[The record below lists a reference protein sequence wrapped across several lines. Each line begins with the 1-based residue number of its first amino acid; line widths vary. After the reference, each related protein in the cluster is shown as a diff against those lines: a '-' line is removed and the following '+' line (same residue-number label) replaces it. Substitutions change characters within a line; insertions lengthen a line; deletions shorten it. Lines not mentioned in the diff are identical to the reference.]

1 MPSSPD
7 AKTRSIRS
15 KSRINKSSMSVTI
28 EKQTMQSTALAD
40 SLKTLGSISEKSM
53 LNNLLIKKVKIQK
66 TMNCKEYIGEL
77 VNILNEHTKLKN

>member
-1 MPSSPD
+1 
-7 AKTRSIRS
+7 
-15 KSRINKSSMSVTI
+15 MSVTI

>member
-1 MPSSPD
+1 MSSSPD
-7 AKTRSIRS
+7 AKTRSKRS